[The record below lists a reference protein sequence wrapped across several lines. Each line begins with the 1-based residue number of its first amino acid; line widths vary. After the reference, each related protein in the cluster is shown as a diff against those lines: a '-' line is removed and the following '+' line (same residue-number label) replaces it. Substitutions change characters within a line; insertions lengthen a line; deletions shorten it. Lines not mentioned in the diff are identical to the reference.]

1 MPYLHTPIEALS
13 GVGTAR
19 KAAYNRLGI
28 YTAEDLL
35 YHFPRAYEHRGDIR
49 MLADARSE
57 AYRGGKARMATL
69 LTVSTEPR
77 VSRVKG
83 RMTLLKFKAFD
94 DSGTCE
100 ITFFNQEFLRNTFT
114 VGSIFRF
121 YGKVETAGK
130 GRLST

>member
-57 AYRGGKARMATL
+57 AYRGCIFSSAEASTAVFPAMMPPLALMTFCVTSKTAMVMLNVFVINMTATKVLNTHLKNVHVSKFARL
-69 LTVSTEPR
+69 LW
-77 VSRVKG
+77 
-83 RMTLLKFKAFD
+83 
-94 DSGTCE
+94 
-100 ITFFNQEFLRNTFT
+100 
-114 VGSIFRF
+114 SIII
-121 YGKVETAGK
+121 
-130 GRLST
+130 